1 MKRWMSA
8 LPYLSSVDTY
18 ARKVLELC
26 TLLHVPIPPGDA
38 EAVIHGSASA
48 SFSDSADFGAAPLLG
63 LCTVESLLYHHV
75 CGHITQIGVKT
86 VPPHAILSDHVSITS
101 FVADF
106 SRVLLGTDHYRDAK
120 ASDAPALFEDAVAL
134 YAVCHV
140 YLARVVEQFT
150 RFTGV
155 AGPVGSGVSSV
166 LRSVAGIEE
175 REGGSVTRSV
185 LGNTVVRELPFTLPH
200 LLLALNLFHSVSIV
214 VVLED
219 ADCAANGTVADVLEA
234 MGSLCATRRSRKQHV
249 GVFISKLDEY
259 LRRHPTAKVPVD
271 SADDADGMGSL
282 KLTSAAVALAAM
294 KRIQQNSPTN
304 PCWDHV
310 AAVAGAVMP
319 RVDVP
324 GIPHSSFVEHATN
337 ALRVSVLASNV

>member
-1 MKRWMSA
+1 
-8 LPYLSSVDTY
+8 
-18 ARKVLELC
+18 
-26 TLLHVPIPPGDA
+26 
-38 EAVIHGSASA
+38 
-48 SFSDSADFGAAPLLG
+48 
-63 LCTVESLLYHHV
+63 
-75 CGHITQIGVKT
+75 
-86 VPPHAILSDHVSITS
+86 
-101 FVADF
+101 
-106 SRVLLGTDHYRDAK
+106 VLLGTDHYRDAK

-214 VVLED
+214 V
-219 ADCAANGTVADVLEA
+219 VLEA